1 MQQTKPCPI
10 CSTEMNVIDQ
20 RFPNTVCD
28 ACASRAVDAAS
39 NKVEFSNGSMSG
51 GIVATHAMP
60 DGTTQTDEVLGC
72 TIDGKPCHGVEFHM
86 GGTGIELEG

>member
-10 CSTEMNVIDQ
+10 CSTEMKIIDQ

-28 ACASRAVDAAS
+28 TCASRAVDAAG
-39 NKVEFSNGSMSG
+39 NIVEFINASMSG
-51 GIVATHAMP
+51 GLIASYTMP
-60 DGTTQTDEVLGC
+60 NGSTQTDEILGC
-72 TIDGKPCHGVEFHM
+72 TIDGKPCHVVEFHM